1 MHCCRLYLI
10 LYLLGQ
16 FISSTA
22 YSQDSLSVCH
32 KAFLFESEEYAVV
45 DTIMICIDADKIPS
59 GYMTNLNMAVCN
71 DGLCARLLLK
81 MYWDLAGSY
90 TGFDTITG
98 NPLTKFDHRRFSGN
112 DYKKLNEILKD
123 KNSILGTVE
132 KEELID
138 KRIKIKATNV
148 DAVTGATSQAIKNA
162 VVEGAVYS
170 VYALWQLVFGSLI
183 DSMRHYT
190 QDIYS
195 MEIAKQL
202 LNSNN
207 YDSQLFALKQM
218 TSSDFEAEFTFL
230 MHVIRNSIPLIK
242 AYIINKA
249 PLPFADKK
257 QNMEF
262 VSLYPELD
270 GYSKSVFIDRITKE
284 KKVAVIFLPL
294 MIPNLYL
301 LDNRQL
307 DRCISTFQKFEIP
320 VNQEYLSKLKK

>member
-1 MHCCRLYLI
+1 MQYCRIYLI
-10 LYLLGQ
+10 LYFIGQ
-16 FISSTA
+16 FNYSTA
-22 YSQDSLSVCH
+22 YSQDSLNVCQ
-32 KAFLFESEEYAVV
+32 KAFLYESEEYAVV
-45 DTIMICIDADKIPS
+45 DTILVCRNADGIPT

-90 TGFDTITG
+90 AGFDTISG
-98 NPLTKFDHRRFSGN
+98 NPLTKFDHKRFSGN

-170 VYALWQLVFGSLI
+170 VYTLWHLVFGSLI
-183 DSMRHYT
+183 DSMRSYT
-190 QDIYS
+190 LNVYS
-195 MEIAKQL
+195 MEVAKQL
-202 LNSNN
+202 LSSDN

-218 TSSDFEAEFTFL
+218 SNSDFEAEFTFL
-230 MHVIRNSIPLIK
+230 VQVIRRSIPLIK
-242 AYIINKA
+242 AYIINKT
-249 PLPFADKK
+249 PLPFADKMK
-257 QNMEF
+257 NEEF
-262 VSLYPELD
+262 VSLFSELD
-270 GYSKSVFIDRITKE
+270 TYSKSVLIDRIIKE

-294 MIPNLYL
+294 MIPNMDL
-301 LDNRQL
+301 LDSRQI
-307 DRCISTFQKFEIP
+307 DKCILAFQKFGIAIP
-320 VNQEYLSKLKK
+320 GDFRKN